1 MRELRVQRLR
11 IQRLRRDGSSA
22 APSNIAFE
30 QRIVVRSLQ
39 MRDQHGSRMIR
50 HSRLNGKHQQYLHVV

>member
-22 APSNIAFE
+22 APSNIAIE
-30 QRIVVRSLQ
+30 PRTVVRSLK
-39 MRDQHGSRMIR
+39 MRDQHGSRIIR
-50 HSRLNGKHQQYLHVV
+50 HNRLKGKHQQYLHVV